1 MTKWLLFILALSVLS
16 TGCGKKSTI
25 KNSVKAEKLSCA
37 YGDCNYIIKNV
48 TFPLDDSSLAFE
60 TPLPGLGPIAGGIIK
75 FVGDIFAKNT
85 DMGKVQVSYTQP
97 IPAIP
102 EELHSVRLK
111 RFFFY
116 MKPSQK
122 KKQNL
127 RGTVT
132 DWFNRYILGKG
143 HTTFAFLD
151 KLAIRLST
159 TSVEDPD
166 HYTPVLVNKID
177 SKEAEKELLDAFKG
191 TGLPKVIDPEV
202 ATDLILL
209 KYHRKY
215 KNNDTNYKDYGK
227 IHYLE
232 TTGSAAEVK
241 RFLLKQ
247 EIFKGHHVRILILE
261 KSLIIELAKDHLAD
275 EIFRNMMMEKA
286 DEMDELGVNYI
297 DTCTQSS
304 CLEVNVPHVNIVP
317 IARKGNSLKLDALIH
332 AADVPESFKLK
343 GFVEFEAKI
352 KSDI

>member
-16 TGCGKKSTI
+16 AGCGKKSTI
-25 KNSVKAEKLSCA
+25 KNSVEAEKLSCA

-48 TFPLDDSSLAFE
+48 TFPLDDSALAFE

-97 IPAIP
+97 IPDIP
-102 EELHSVRLK
+102 QELHSVRLK

-116 MKPSQK
+116 MKPTK
-122 KKQNL
+122 KMRQTL

-151 KLAIRLST
+151 KFAIRLST

-166 HYTPVLVNKID
+166 HYTPIFVNKID
-177 SKEAEKELLDAFKG
+177 SKEAEQALLDAFKG
-191 TGLPKVIDPEV
+191 KGLPKVVDPEV

-209 KYHRKY
+209 KYNRKQ
-215 KNNDTNYKDYGK
+215 KVNDTNFKDYGK

-232 TTGSAAEVK
+232 TTESAAALK
-241 RFLLKQ
+241 RYLLRQ
-247 EIFKGHHVRILILE
+247 ESFKGHHVRILILE
-261 KSLIIELAKDHLAD
+261 KSLLIELTKDPLSD
-275 EIFRNMMMEKA
+275 EIFRNLMMEKA
-286 DEMDELGVNYI
+286 DEMASLGVNFI
-297 DTCTQSS
+297 DTCTQNS
-304 CLEVNVPHVNIVP
+304 CLEVNVPAVNIVP
-317 IARKGNSLKLDALIH
+317 IARKGNSLKLDAMIH

-343 GFVEFEAKI
+343 GFVEFETKI